1 VKGHMKQW
9 YFMTISEIDICETT
23 WYKSIGLLKSTYMLY
38 KANSKRGCRF
48 LRHNNKGLHKPWTP
62 TKQAKSNVQ
71 LLIDLSVDTMP
82 HKLKGIRNGR
92 HDVRQLLPNTWR
104 SLRKQNDEVSDSV
117 YN

>member
-1 VKGHMKQW
+1 
-9 YFMTISEIDICETT
+9 
-23 WYKSIGLLKSTYMLY
+23 MLY
-38 KANSKRGCRF
+38 KVDSKQKCKF
-48 LRHNNKGLHKPWTP
+48 LLHKNKGLHKLWIRTE
-62 TKQAKSNVQ
+62 QVESNVQ